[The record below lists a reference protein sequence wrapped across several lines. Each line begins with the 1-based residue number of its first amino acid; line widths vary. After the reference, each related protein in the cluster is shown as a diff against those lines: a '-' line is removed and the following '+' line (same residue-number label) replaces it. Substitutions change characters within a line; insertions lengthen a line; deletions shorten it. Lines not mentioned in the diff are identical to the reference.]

1 MTKREKLLSIK
12 KTIAE
17 IDGGI
22 QIVFCSSKGS
32 ETPHCETVPIQEY
45 TISFSSP
52 GRGLLFDKDIVKKAL
67 EENLGRIGDT
77 IKYLAQHKLAE
88 AEKEALEESKENLES
103 IQKEIR
109 VETLNRL

>member
-17 IDGGI
+17 INEGI
-22 QIVFCSSKGS
+22 QSVFCSSKGPDI
-32 ETPHCETVPIQEY
+32 EVVPIQEY

-52 GRGLLFDKDIVKKAL
+52 HRGLLFDKDIVKKAL
-67 EENLGRIGDT
+67 EENLGRIGES

-88 AEKEALEESKENLES
+88 AEKEALEESKKNLES

-109 VETLNRL
+109 VETLNRLL

>member
-17 IDGGI
+17 INEGI
-22 QIVFCSSKGS
+22 QIVFCSSKGP
-32 ETPHCETVPIQEY
+32 ETPHCGGADQEY
-45 TISFSSP
+45 TISFSSLH
-52 GRGLLFDKDIVKKAL
+52 RGLLFDKDIVKKAL
-67 EENLGRIGDT
+67 EENLGRIGES

-88 AEKEALEESKENLES
+88 AEKEALEESKKNLES

-109 VETLNRL
+109 VETLNRLL